1 MFSLVNAYLAYL
13 AYLKGIKG
21 REKRRGAVCS
31 PLLNDAKTVGKSE
44 QVSNRG
50 CGALNAAH
58 PSRT

>member
-1 MFSLVNAYLAYL
+1 MFSLVNSYLAYL

-31 PLLNDAKTVGKSE
+31 PLLNDAKTVGKGRQVGSE
-44 QVSNRG
+44 G